1 MNICSYCDKK
11 KPATR
16 EHIIPSWYYKHERDS
31 EDTGFMERAKGKIVK
46 TELVIRDVCEDC
58 NNNVLSDLDSY
69 GKKLFFESFIN
80 YVYKD
85 TKTQLHYNYEQ
96 LARWLLKISYNSA
109 RSHDSDTEI
118 LTQYR
123 RIITGSEPLPD
134 HLMVKILTIAPAAGG
149 IYSVTSATKGANAVS
164 HPDWFRVG
172 VFRVEDFDTMYWAFR
187 HVTINSYSFLLYVP
201 DLSISSR
208 ALEELKALQQVVNKE
223 IKLSPALSRAGVID
237 VPTPEIDS
245 ISYNMNHLGN
255 FPFAYGLIKNETIEA
270 AMENKIGL
278 VNYWIDRTDIE
289 NKDISNALAFLND
302 LVSSREVCMG
312 MKERIEISIHGYD
325 DDAREIYEIPEVVTF
340 LKALDEE
347 WPYWML
353 FQHPNFR
360 WLQILAV
367 CLSEPKNNKAGK
379 VEFNPELISKCMHKW
394 FISLNEICHKHA
406 ISLTINKRVS
416 AQANAIMTKGLVG

>member
-1 MNICSYCDKK
+1 MSVCSYCDKE

-16 EHIIPSWYYKHERDS
+16 EHIIPSWYYKHEPNS

-46 TELVIRDVCEDC
+46 TELVIRDVCGDC

-69 GKKLFFESFIN
+69 GKNLFFKYLIN

-85 TKTQLHYNYEQ
+85 TKTEFHYDYEQ

-123 RIITGSEPLPD
+123 RIITGDEPLPD
-134 HLMVKILTIAPAAGG
+134 HLIIKLLTIAPAIGG
-149 IYSVTSATKGANAVS
+149 VYSVTPAFKDANAVS

-172 VFRVEDFDTMYWAFR
+172 VFRIEDFDTMYWAFR

-201 DLSISSR
+201 DLSTSSR
-208 ALEELKALQQVVNKE
+208 ALDELQALQLAVSKE
-223 IKLSPALSRAGVID
+223 RKLTTISRAGVID

-270 AMENKIGL
+270 AMEKKFGL
-278 VNYWIDRTDIE
+278 VNYWIDRADIE
-289 NKDISNALAFLND
+289 NKDISNVLAFLND
-302 LVSSREVCMG
+302 LVSSREICMG
-312 MKERIEISIHGYD
+312 MKERIEISVHGYD
-325 DDAREIYEIPEVVTF
+325 EDLRELYEIPEVVTF
-340 LKALDEE
+340 LKALDDE

-353 FQHPNFR
+353 FQHPNFQ

-367 CLSEPKNNKAGK
+367 CLSEPKSNGFGK
-379 VEFNPELISKCMHKW
+379 FEFNPELISNCMNKW

-406 ISLTINKRVS
+406 ISLTVNKRVS
-416 AQANAIMTKGLVG
+416 AQAGAIITKGLVE